1 MNKNL
6 PIIKCGIGT
15 YVGIGDNIIITIIK
29 L

>member
-6 PIIKCGIGT
+6 PIIKCGIGN
-15 YVGIGDNIIITIIK
+15 YIGIGNNIVIIGIK